1 MIEPQMSA
9 PEQRDTLVRERLRE
23 KLTEVQWR
31 RVALLWGLGGLG
43 ELGLDV
49 SMSERQVAK
58 REGVSRAAVRQS
70 QATAMERIR
79 RDAVLILLWLDMV

>member
-9 PEQRDTLVRERLRE
+9 PEQRDALVRERLRE

-31 RVALLWGLGGLG
+31 RVALLWGLGAPY
-43 ELGLDV
+43 V
-49 SMSERQVAK
+49 AMSERQVAK
-58 REGVSRAAVRQS
+58 LEGVSRAAVRQS

-79 RDAVLILLWLDMV
+79 RDAVLLLLWLDMV